1 MNEVPV
7 NFPTNGLPADL
18 SSTIRARILPDPKPT
33 VRVLDWP
40 EIWPEVEA
48 QDWVCEG
55 LHLAAGRPP
64 VTFAHAGGNKSWWA
78 QAQLVH
84 AAAEL
89 PFLGR
94 FQFRSGL
101 RCILVDYEQT
111 EAKARRRFRALAK
124 GLGVGGPE
132 RLKGR
137 LSYVYGPTKWVGTK
151 AEDELCRLLEGYSFA
166 VVDSLFASNA
176 AVDENGT
183 GGAGPLV
190 MATNVSA
197 KTGCCIQFLDHS
209 SHKSTSDFQRGSSA
223 KLGASSTAWM
233 LKTDKET
240 RVITASVERCQDA
253 EVWCPT
259 FTFKVSGQGEDGV
272 RLVEERAAE
281 PSVPRGR
288 PKRDHRAALLE
299 CLEGNPGIRRKE
311 LVQLTGSGRSEML
324 EAVRA
329 ALTSNEIMEK
339 DGLLYKL

>member
-1 MNEVPV
+1 V
-7 NFPTNGLPADL
+7 NGTSSDQQ
-18 SSTIRARILPDPKPT
+18 STIRPRFVLPDSKPALH
-33 VRVLDWP
+33 VLDWP

-48 QDWVCEG
+48 QAWVCEG

-94 FQFRSGL
+94 FHFRSGL

-132 RLKGR
+132 RLAGR
-137 LSYVYGPTKWVGTK
+137 LSYVYAPPKWVGPK
-151 AEDELCRLLEGYSFA
+151 AESELCQLLDGYHFA

-176 AVDENGT
+176 DVEENST
-183 GGAGPLV
+183 KGAGPLV
-190 MATNVSA
+190 LATNVSA

-209 SHKSTSDFQRGSSA
+209 SHKSDSDFQRGSSA

-233 LKTDKET
+233 LKTNKET
-240 RVITASVERCQDA
+240 RLITASVERCQDEA
-253 EVWCPT
+253 KWCPS
-259 FTFKVSGQGEDGV
+259 FSFRVEGHGDAGV
-272 RLVEERAAE
+272 RLVEEVAAE
-281 PSVPRGR
+281 PKKAGR
-288 PKRDHRAALLE
+288 KRDHRAAMLE
-299 CLEGNPGIRRKE
+299 CLEGNPGIRRSE
-311 LVQLTGSGRSEML
+311 LIRLTGSGRNEML
-324 EAVRA
+324 AAVKA
-329 ALTSNEIMEK
+329 GVECGEVSDAEGK
-339 DGLLYKL
+339 LYKL